1 MTLTFE
7 CGHRRYVSQLG
18 NGALRDHVD
27 AGSMMRSVHPIVTP
41 LIADHYPEAD
51 CPSCRRVWLSG
62 DKKVRFKEEDED
74 SDNDNDGRY
83 DTADEGERD
92 DKEEDEVN
100 EDEDEIHKER
110 TTLFEWRNRRTEV
123 QGLLI

>member
-1 MTLTFE
+1 M
-7 CGHRRYVSQLG
+7 
-18 NGALRDHVD
+18 
-27 AGSMMRSVHPIVTP
+27 
-41 LIADHYPEAD
+41 
-51 CPSCRRVWLSG
+51 
-62 DKKVRFKEEDED
+62 RFKEEDED